1 MSEPQDLIELHEA
14 RIESLEAVIQQL
26 IDAMAQQNASIEA
39 IQFQILAMSKPD
51 DENKIVMP
59 N

>member
-1 MSEPQDLIELHEA
+1 MTAHERLKA
-14 RIESLEAVIQQL
+14 RVDSLEQVIQQL

>member
-1 MSEPQDLIELHEA
+1 MTQTLIELHEA
-14 RIESLEAVIQQL
+14 RIKSLEEVIQQL

-39 IQFQILAMSKPD
+39 MQFQILAMAEP
-51 DENKIVMP
+51 EERKIVMP